1 MRQLLLLVLM
11 CAGTSL
17 VARDLFVVV
26 HTTDAVVDRFVR
38 TRGSNT
44 VENGATE
51 RTVVRRAGSV
61 DWHAVGGRAPYTVIN
76 HARSAD
82 GTVCVT
88 VIDADGAVATG
99 CGVMQVQTQVV
110 VIPCAADDATPV
122 PEAISRSSHQ
132 EQRALLHEERNF
144 MNTQRHPVRER
155 PVTRSAT
162 DTDRT
167 GTTGV
172 QRERTPARTTTPGGG
187 TPARNPGTAPVR
199 RY

>member
-1 MRQLLLLVLM
+1 MRQLLLLVVM

-122 PEAISRSSHQ
+122 PEVHF
-132 EQRALLHEERNF
+132 ALLPPGATCAAPRGAELHE
-144 MNTQRHPVRER
+144 HPA
-155 PVTRSAT
+155 PP
-162 DTDRT
+162 
-167 GTTGV
+167 GPG
-172 QRERTPARTTTPGGG
+172 TPGD
-187 TPARNPGTAPVR
+187 PLCH
-199 RY
+199 RYRSDRDHGRAT